1 MAMLKYYKVHP
12 DVSNPAFA
20 TVGSAC
26 FDLKAYLGTGI
37 FQVRGYCQNNRECN
51 VTIYDNKED
60 RYVSIDPGQRLLI
73 PTGLIFDIPRDHS
86 VRVHARSGMA
96 LKQGLVMANAEGI
109 IDWDYVEETHIM
121 VCNISAEKLY
131 IHNGERIAQGELV
144 PVLSY
149 GMGITEVKPQQ
160 KTQRN
165 GGFGSTGVR
174 GYGST
179 GGTTE

>member
-1 MAMLKYYKVHP
+1 MYIMSMLSFYKVHP
-12 DVSNPAFA
+12 DAQLPQFA
-20 TVGSAC
+20 TTGSAC

-51 VTIYDNKED
+51 VAIHQTPED
-60 RYVSIDPGQRLLI
+60 RYVRVEPGQRLLI

-86 VRVHARSGMA
+86 LRVHARSGLA

-121 VCNISAEKLY
+121 MLNVSSEPLFV
-131 IHNGERIAQGELV
+131 HNGERIAQGELV
-144 PVLSY
+144 PVHHYS
-149 GMGITEVKPQQ
+149 MGLTETKPEQ
-160 KTQRN
+160 KTTRK

-174 GYGST
+174 DDT
-179 GGTTE
+179 R